1 MSYAQAGGGADG
13 ETGTGTG
20 TGIRA
25 GRVLDRLEGMLTALF
40 GLGGA
45 LVFGSADFLGGLS
58 SRRISPIRVT
68 AIAALTGLLA
78 LLLALPFTS
87 SAWTVSAVVWGGLSG
102 VSGALAISLLYA
114 SLAIGPMSILSPL
127 TAVIS
132 AIVPMTWGLAGGDR
146 LGPIGYAALGLALV
160 AVILVGF
167 VPEKGAVRPRLSGIL
182 MSIGSGIMIGVF
194 MVLIDATP
202 TRSGLVPLVMNRGVN
217 AALMFAALAAIW
229 LWQRGRRSRRATT
242 ADATD
247 RAGADALRSEADPSE
262 PVTGSF
268 AEIAGSI
275 VPIPHGGPEQLRD
288 ASTLT
293 TSAPGAVSGG
303 GASAPDRHR
312 GWLPG
317 LPLAIAC
324 GVVDAA
330 GNVLM
335 LTGMRLGDLS
345 VISVLTAMYPAGT
358 IILAAAVLRERI
370 APVQWVGLALAL
382 AAAAMLATA

>member
-1 MSYAQAGGGADG
+1 
-13 ETGTGTG
+13 
-20 TGIRA
+20 
-25 GRVLDRLEGMLTALF
+25 MLTALF

-45 LVFGSADFLGGLS
+45 LVFGAADFLGGLS
-58 SRRISPIRVT
+58 SRRISPVRVT

-78 LLLALPFTS
+78 LLVALPFTS
-87 SAWTVSAVVWGGLSG
+87 SAWTASAVLWGGLSG

-114 SLAIGPMSILSPL
+114 SLAIGPMSIISPL

-132 AIVPMTWGLAGGDR
+132 AIVPMTWGLIGGER
-146 LGPIGYAALGLALV
+146 LGPVGYAALGLALV

-182 MSIGSGIMIGVF
+182 MSVGSGIMIGVF

-217 AALMFAALAAIW
+217 AALMFSALAVIA
-229 LWQRGRRSRRATT
+229 LWNRGRRSGRPLP
-242 ADATD
+242 DATGD
-247 RAGADALRSEADPSE
+247 VRGDASRSETDRSD

-275 VPIPHGGPEQLRD
+275 VPIPHGRSEQLLDTATVAASAD
-288 ASTLT
+288 ATRAT
-293 TSAPGAVSGG
+293 ATSATAE
-303 GASAPDRHR
+303 SATGTSSTSSAAARRR
-312 GWLPG
+312 GWPPG

-358 IILAAAVLRERI
+358 IILAAVVLRERI